1 MKDSTM
7 NNRVQYNY
15 NTLTSQAHPQGLL
28 LSQTGLGH
36 PLPGRT
42 PVLPCALRFSPLDKM
57 SITQIIDAALKIL
70 GESSE
75 DFDGDEEDVATNV
88 LPFFPSPPSN

>member
-1 MKDSTM
+1 
-7 NNRVQYNY
+7 
-15 NTLTSQAHPQGLL
+15 
-28 LSQTGLGH
+28 
-36 PLPGRT
+36 
-42 PVLPCALRFSPLDKM
+42 M

-75 DFDGDEEDVATNV
+75 DFDGDEEDVATDV